1 MKSKVMKVEFLYLL
15 LIVFVACGQKL
26 KSKHDTPEKDTIQA
40 NTNFR
45 EFEDKTIFKDD
56 TLNGKVKTITQ
67 NFYGEYYDSSDVV
80 YTFDKYGLQ
89 VRRQGFGQDIIE
101 YYKENKLI
109 KSSICFADNGK
120 EYGRN
125 EYLYDEKGNL
135 IKHIHINLPNEKY
148 KFSDST
154 IMYYFY
160 NNENKLIEERNGR
173 ETIKYQYDEFNDCV
187 IEKNYYGDFL
197 SKKIENKYINH
208 RLEEKLTWK
217 WFEGFRYY
225 SREIYNYNADGTL
238 KSITHYLS
246 NTKEFSKENGETT
259 FFNYTFDNE
268 NRLVKIQEINKNYY
282 EKIISYSDFDLKGN
296 WQLKNTNDN
305 GRKSKIKRK
314 IEYFEN

>member
-1 MKSKVMKVEFLYLL
+1 MKFLYLF

-26 KSKHDTPEKDTIQA
+26 ISKHDTPEKDNIQA
-40 NTNFR
+40 KTNFR
-45 EFEDKTIFKDD
+45 EFENKTIFEDD

-67 NFYGEYYDSSDVV
+67 NLYGEYYDSSDVV
-80 YTFDKYGLQ
+80 YTFDEYGLQ
-89 VRRQGFGQDIIE
+89 VRRLGFGQDIFE

-120 EYGRN
+120 EYRRH

-135 IKHIHINLPNEKY
+135 IKHIRINLPNEKN

-154 IMYYFY
+154 IIYYFY
-160 NNENKLIEERNGR
+160 NNKNRLIEQRDGR
-173 ETIKYQYDEFNDCV
+173 ETVKYQYNEFNDCV
-187 IEKNYYGDFL
+187 IEEKYNDNFL
-197 SKKIENKYINH
+197 REKIENYYINH
-208 RLEEKLTWK
+208 ILNEKITWR
-217 WFEGFRYY
+217 WFEGLGYY
-225 SREIYNYNADGTL
+225 TREIYDYNIDGTL
-238 KSITHYLS
+238 KSITYYFS
-246 NTKEFSKENGETT
+246 NTKEFSKENSETT
-259 FFNYTFDNE
+259 FFNYTFDHE
-268 NRLVKIQEINKNYY
+268 NRLVKLQEINKNKY